1 MPSDSSSAAKSNKPT
16 SIVYLGH
23 IPDAFEEGQMR
34 QFFTQFGAIKNLR
47 LSRSKKTGTPKH
59 YAFIE
64 FETPEVASIVAETMN
79 NYRLF
84 GRSLVCEVM
93 KSDDVHSELWKGSNK
108 TFVSFNHAKRFM
120 KKSNSKKTPE
130 ELKTILETRVEKLNV
145 QIKEAAASGQNTAIL
160 EKTKKS
166 YEETIKKIE
175 NGEEVGVIKKEEK
188 KEKAEPKEEKAEP
201 KKEEKKVGKAAAK
214 KMEKT
219 VEKAAEK
226 PAAATKK
233 ATKTP
238 KPEKTAPK
246 KTAKPVKTET
256 PKSEKKA
263 ETKKPKEKK
272 EKKGKKGKQ

>member
-23 IPDAFEEGQMR
+23 IPDGFEEGQMR
-34 QFFTQFGAIKNLR
+34 QFFTQFGAITNLR
-47 LSRSKKTGTPKH
+47 LSRSKKTGAPKH

-93 KSDDVHSELWKGSNK
+93 NSDDVHSDLWKGSNK
-108 TFVSFNHAKRFM
+108 SFISFNHAKRFM
-120 KKSNSKKTPE
+120 KKGNSKKTPE
-130 ELKTILETRVEKLNV
+130 ELKAILQTRVEKLNV

-175 NGEEVGVIKKEEK
+175 NGEEVGVMKKEVAAKKEEK
-188 KEKAEPKEEKAEP
+188 KEEKVAEKKEV
-201 KKEEKKVGKAAAK
+201 EEKKEKTAAK
-214 KMEKT
+214 TTPKTAAKTEKT
-219 VEKAAEK
+219 TTKKTTK
-226 PAAATKK
+226 PA
-233 ATKTP
+233 
-238 KPEKTAPK
+238 EKTAPK
-246 KTAKPVKTET
+246 KTEKPVKTET

-272 EKKGKKGKQ
+272 EKKGKKGQQ

>member
-130 ELKTILETRVEKLNV
+130 ELKTILQTRVEKLNV

-188 KEKAEPKEEKAEP
+188 KEKAEP